1 MIQLVSLIHLFNRS
15 RSIGC
20 ATSLIHSSIKSFLT
34 VQHRVFHL
42 DRSKLLAVLLATLLL
57 ESCYALNAAE
67 LVDGKCI
74 LSDET
79 VLVFQKVEAKNLVP
93 GAENS
98 IEIILVNKSKESIE
112 FTEITASCGCVAAE
126 PIEQKLNPG
135 EEVSLKIKLRSL
147 ATMEPATREV
157 KIIDD
162 RNRMWQL
169 AISCVNIAPFESF
182 EDPLV
187 FEDYENIG
195 DFKIKIKKN
204 LRAIESL
211 LKATESARLGELK
224 VRGLGVSV
232 DKIGLAENEN
242 YIDLEIRADPR
253 SIKLLGQSTE
263 MIEIQNSVFKMQLP
277 IVFKGPRI
285 PRISPRTVS
294 RYKLTEGL
302 QRMMVLN
309 VDGEK
314 EEIGFRGVD
323 ENRRRIEVDAERN
336 GGSDRVQLYNLSSSY
351 DKIKE
356 CRKIEVYSRK
366 NPDTIFAVLEVI
378 E

>member
-1 MIQLVSLIHLFNRS
+1 MIELVPWIYRYNGS
-15 RSIGC
+15 RSMGC
-20 ATSLIHSSIKSFLT
+20 ATSLIHSSIKSSLA
-34 VQHRVFHL
+34 VQHRVFQL
-42 DRSKLLAVLLATLLL
+42 DRSKLLALLLATLLL
-57 ESCYALNAAE
+57 ESCYSLNASE

-112 FTEITASCGCVAAE
+112 LTEITASCGCVAAE

-157 KIIDD
+157 KIIDE

-187 FEDYENIG
+187 FEDYEKIE

-204 LRAIESL
+204 LKAIASL
-211 LKATESARLGELK
+211 LKATESGRLGELK

-242 YIDLEIRADPR
+242 DIDLDIRADPR
-253 SIKLLGQSTE
+253 SIKLLGKSTE
-263 MIEIQNSVFKMQLP
+263 MIEIQNSVFKVQLP

>member
-1 MIQLVSLIHLFNRS
+1 MIELVPWIYRYNGS
-15 RSIGC
+15 RSMGC
-20 ATSLIHSSIKSFLT
+20 ATSLIHSSIKSSLA
-34 VQHRVFHL
+34 VQHRVFQL
-42 DRSKLLAVLLATLLL
+42 DRSKLLALLLATLLL
-57 ESCYALNAAE
+57 ESCYSLNASE

-112 FTEITASCGCVAAE
+112 LTEITASCGCVAAE

-157 KIIDD
+157 KIIDE

-187 FEDYENIG
+187 FEDYEKME

-204 LRAIESL
+204 LKAIESL

-242 YIDLEIRADPR
+242 DIDLDIRADPR
-253 SIKLLGQSTE
+253 SIKLLGKSTE
-263 MIEIQNSVFKMQLP
+263 MIEIQNSVFKVQLP

>member
-1 MIQLVSLIHLFNRS
+1 MIELVPWIYRYNGS
-15 RSIGC
+15 RSIRC
-20 ATSLIHSSIKSFLT
+20 ATSLIHFSTKSSSA
-34 VQHRVFHL
+34 VQHRVL
-42 DRSKLLAVLLATLLL
+42 QLGQSRLLALFLASLLL
-57 ESCYALNAAE
+57 ESCYSLNVAE

-112 FTEITASCGCVAAE
+112 LTEITASCGCVAAE

-162 RNRMWQL
+162 RNRTWQV
-169 AISCVNIAPFESF
+169 AISCVNIAPFESS

-187 FEDYENIG
+187 FEGYENIEI
-195 DFKIKIKKN
+195 FKIKIKKN
-204 LRAIESL
+204 LKAIESL
-211 LKATESARLGELK
+211 LKATESGRLGELK

-232 DKIGLAENEN
+232 DKIGLTENEN
-242 YIDLEIRADPR
+242 DIDLDIKADPR
-253 SIKLLGQSTE
+253 SIKLLGKSKE
-263 MIEIQNSVFKMQLP
+263 MIEIQNSVFKVQLP

-309 VDGEK
+309 VDDEK

-351 DKIKE
+351 AKIKE

>member
-1 MIQLVSLIHLFNRS
+1 M
-15 RSIGC
+15 GC
-20 ATSLIHSSIKSFLT
+20 ATSLIHSSIKSSLA
-34 VQHRVFHL
+34 VQHRVFQL
-42 DRSKLLAVLLATLLL
+42 DRSKLLALLLATLLL
-57 ESCYALNAAE
+57 ESCYSLNASE

-112 FTEITASCGCVAAE
+112 LTEITASCGCVAAE

-157 KIIDD
+157 KIIDE

-187 FEDYENIG
+187 FEDYEKME

-204 LRAIESL
+204 LKAIESL

-242 YIDLEIRADPR
+242 DIDLDIRADPR
-253 SIKLLGQSTE
+253 SIKLLGKSTE
-263 MIEIQNSVFKMQLP
+263 MIEIQNSVFKVQLP

>member
-1 MIQLVSLIHLFNRS
+1 M
-15 RSIGC
+15 
-20 ATSLIHSSIKSFLT
+20 
-34 VQHRVFHL
+34 
-42 DRSKLLAVLLATLLL
+42 
-57 ESCYALNAAE
+57 
-67 LVDGKCI
+67 
-74 LSDET
+74 
-79 VLVFQKVEAKNLVP
+79 
-93 GAENS
+93 
-98 IEIILVNKSKESIE
+98 
-112 FTEITASCGCVAAE
+112 
-126 PIEQKLNPG
+126 
-135 EEVSLKIKLRSL
+135 
-147 ATMEPATREV
+147 
-157 KIIDD
+157 
-162 RNRMWQL
+162 
-169 AISCVNIAPFESF
+169 
-182 EDPLV
+182 
-187 FEDYENIG
+187 
-195 DFKIKIKKN
+195 
-204 LRAIESL
+204 
-211 LKATESARLGELK
+211 KATESARLGELK

-302 QRMMVLN
+302 QRIMVLN